1 MLVAAYAPLKPP
13 DHPVPSGDRRVARLL
28 DAALVRAGH
37 RVVWPSRFRSRDG
50 VGDRLRQLRLA
61 LLGGR
66 LADRILRRFV
76 ALPTAHRPQAWITYH
91 LYHKAPDHL
100 GPTVARGLGIPYI
113 VVEASLAAKQLG
125 GKWDMGHRAAA
136 AALGHASAIVS
147 LNPADVPAIDAFRNP
162 RVPHYLLPPFLA
174 ADAYAQ
180 SLPRKAGPARLL
192 AVGMMRKGDK
202 RRSYAVLAQALAKVK
217 APWQLAIAGDG
228 PMRAEIEADFAP
240 FGERVRFHGEC
251 DEAKMAALRG
261 AGDVFVWPAIGEAFG
276 MALLEAQASGLP
288 AVAGI
293 TPGVAAIVAD
303 GRTGL
308 LATLGDAEEFAKAL
322 TTLCIDT
329 DLRAAMGRAAFAK
342 VREQHD
348 IAGAAELFDRILRRR
363 A

>member
-13 DHPVPSGDRRVARLL
+13 DHPIPSGDRRVARLL

-37 RVVWPSRFRSRDG
+37 RVEWPSRFRSRDG
-50 VGDRLRQLRLA
+50 AGNRLRQLRLA

-66 LADRILRRFV
+66 LADRLLRRL
-76 ALPTAHRPQAWITYH
+76 AARPTGQRPQAWITYH
-91 LYHKAPDHL
+91 LYYKAPDHL

-125 GKWDMGHRAAA
+125 GRWDMGHRATV
-136 AALGHASAIVS
+136 AALGQASAIVS
-147 LNPADVPAIDAFRNP
+147 LNPGDVPAIDAFRNP

-174 ADAYAQ
+174 ADDYAQ
-180 SLPRKAGPARLL
+180 SLPRSAPPARLL

-202 RRSYAVLAQALAKVK
+202 RRSYAVLAQALARLKT
-217 APWQLAIAGDG
+217 PWQLAIVGDG

-240 FGERVRFHGEC
+240 FGARVRFHGEC
-251 DEAKMAALRG
+251 NEAEMAALR
-261 AGDVFVWPAIGEAFG
+261 AASDIYVWPAIGEAFG

-288 AVAGI
+288 AVAGA

-308 LATLGDAEEFAKAL
+308 LATIGDAAEFAQAL
-322 TTLCIDT
+322 ATLCLDT
-329 DLRAAMGRAAFAK
+329 GLRAKMGRAAFAK
-342 VREQHD
+342 ARAEHD
-348 IAGAAELFDRILRRR
+348 IAGAADLFDRILRRQT
-363 A
+363 

>member
-37 RVVWPSRFRSRDG
+37 RVEWPSRFRSRDG
-50 VGDRLRQLRLA
+50 AGNRLRQLRLA

-66 LADRILRRFV
+66 LADRLLRRLS
-76 ALPTAHRPQAWITYH
+76 ARPTGQRPQAWITYH
-91 LYHKAPDHL
+91 LYYKAPDHL

-125 GKWDMGHRAAA
+125 GKWDMGHRAAV
-136 AALGHASAIVS
+136 AALAQASAIVS
-147 LNPADVPAIDAFRNP
+147 LNPGDAPAVDAFRNP
-162 RVPHYLLPPFLA
+162 RVPHCLLPPFLA

-180 SLPRKAGPARLL
+180 SQPRTAAPARLL
-192 AVGMMRKGDK
+192 AVGMMRNGDK
-202 RRSYAVLAQALAKVK
+202 RRSYAVLAQALALVK
-217 APWQLAIAGDG
+217 APWQLAIVGDG
-228 PMRAEIEADFAP
+228 PARAEIEADFAS
-240 FGERVRFHGEC
+240 FGDRVRFHGEC
-251 DEAKMAALRG
+251 GEDEMAALRG
-261 AGDVFVWPAIGEAFG
+261 ASDIYVWPAIGEAFG

-288 AVAGI
+288 AVAGF

-308 LATLGDAEEFAKAL
+308 LATLGDAGEFAQAL
-322 TTLCIDT
+322 ATLCIDT
-329 DLRAAMGRAAFAK
+329 GLRARMGRAAFAK
-342 VREQHD
+342 VRAQHD
-348 IAGAAELFDRILRRR
+348 IAGAADLFDRILRRQ